1 VKVCS
6 PKPPRFTVP
15 KFTVPVGLTANS
27 IRATALTGVGQ
38 ALSLLLVSTA
48 VTET

>member
-1 VKVCS
+1 M
-6 PKPPRFTVP
+6 
-15 KFTVPVGLTANS
+15 VGLTAKS
-27 IRATALTGVGQ
+27 VRATALAGVEQ